1 MFSCFLIK
9 GYSEAHQKLLG
20 GPLRSTRKP
29 AFRYAETHEM
39 ILGGPMCFE
48 QILYFD
54 VEEYAEAHSG
64 RPYTRSIAK
73 FAHHSMRVVS
83 PTATWLRKRA

>member
-1 MFSCFLIK
+1 
-9 GYSEAHQKLLG
+9 
-20 GPLRSTRKP
+20 
-29 AFRYAETHEM
+29 M